1 MKQATACCKGK
12 CDTLCLPRLCQTWYL
27 RGLSITVRA
36 TVRSFAQTNNT
47 FGRTFDCCASQV
59 ITIRRS
65 LRDSWA
71 KFDVKL
77 FCPVRHLD
85 GSSPVKRESVARVDD
100 FPDSHV
106 HCSDDHQQKHVN
118 SSHRRHLQ
126 QSVTSTPQAVSRVS
140 VSQANQRGCAERIRP
155 QPRQNAATHRW

>member
-1 MKQATACCKGK
+1 M
-12 CDTLCLPRLCQTWYL
+12 
-27 RGLSITVRA
+27 RA

-47 FGRTFDCCASQV
+47 FGRTFDCCALQV
-59 ITIRRS
+59 LAIRRS

-71 KFDVKL
+71 KVDVKL

-100 FPDSHV
+100 FPDGHV
-106 HCSDDHQQKHVN
+106 HRSDDHQQKHVN

-126 QSVTSTPQAVSRVS
+126 QSVTSTPQS
-140 VSQANQRGCAERIRP
+140 VAFRSVKSINEVVRRESALNHDKKPRP
-155 QPRQNAATHRW
+155 TGGESIATSSKASSSNNYFYSPGFFASEG